1 MGSMKGIKRYLFLE
15 ENVNMKLFTF
25 GCYDKER
32 KSTAISICV
41 FRVKNTKNI
50 GELYWVTE
58 LTVTNH

>member
-1 MGSMKGIKRYLFLE
+1 MGSVKGMKRYLFLE
-15 ENVNMKLFTF
+15 ENVDMESLTF

-50 GELYWVTE
+50 EELYWVTE
-58 LTVTNH
+58 LTATNH